1 VKLKLASI
9 EAGVIDNAIKE
20 RGHPFQKMAWLPV
33 AMCALAGLAGCI
45 TAPDGFNQFYQDVA
59 GADIARL
66 PPYSGTTKI
75 SMESNPAGDLKELY
89 RSGYTL
95 IGASVFQ
102 GPAQADGAL
111 ERQAKKVGADEVLFS
126 CADLQ
131 GGQAAV
137 PWLQSNPGQTYTTTG
152 SGTVHADAAGG
163 GYVYGTGNYG
173 TATIAMPGKISA
185 QVIPGAVHRY
195 QYQARF
201 FRRMPPTILGLFA
214 QPLPDEMRPQLG
226 RNTGVLVWV
235 VKNGSPA
242 AAANILEGDVISKVN
257 GQDVLSVPDFV
268 DKFTK
273 LVGQK
278 VEVEIWRDGQF
289 KTVSVQLNNNP

>member
-1 VKLKLASI
+1 
-9 EAGVIDNAIKE
+9 
-20 RGHPFQKMAWLPV
+20 
-33 AMCALAGLAGCI
+33 
-45 TAPDGFNQFYQDVA
+45 
-59 GADIARL
+59 
-66 PPYSGTTKI
+66 
-75 SMESNPAGDLKELY
+75 
-89 RSGYTL
+89 
-95 IGASVFQ
+95 
-102 GPAQADGAL
+102 
-111 ERQAKKVGADEVLFS
+111 
-126 CADLQ
+126 
-131 GGQAAV
+131 
-137 PWLQSNPGQTYTTTG
+137 
-152 SGTVHADAAGG
+152 
-163 GYVYGTGNYG
+163 
-173 TATIAMPGKISA
+173 
-185 QVIPGAVHRY
+185 
-195 QYQARF
+195 
-201 FRRMPPTILGLFA
+201 MPPTILGLFA